1 MAVPQPYDVVE
12 TGADMLIDFW
22 KDKPVVQGLLK
33 SKLREVQK
41 LEDLTFQ
48 VLNERNVNDA
58 IGAQLD
64 VVGSIVGE
72 NRLGR
77 LDTPYR
83 QAILNRIAL
92 NRSDGTPPVI
102 LDLLNILSGSP
113 VPNIFEHYPASLHA
127 YIDRGASHS
136 LAKTLEEISAAGVG
150 ARLMFDDGGDS
161 FIGSEIITQD
171 YAAVL
176 ENDDGLVVEDTSIEY
191 LLVYAGDRIIPTGD
205 RSYLPEDIQ
214 TETINPMCD
223 LILPSLI
230 GELGVIQLEN
240 NDVLELENGDI
251 LEYQIIITGG

>member
-72 NRLGR
+72 NRSGR
-77 LDTPYR
+77 LDAPYR
-83 QAILNRIAL
+83 QAILTRIAL

-113 VPNIFEHYPASLHA
+113 VPNIFEHYPASFIA
-127 YIDRGASHS
+127 YVDRGASHG
-136 LAKTLEEISAAGVG
+136 LAKTLKKISAAGVDT
-150 ARLMFDDGGDS
+150 RLMFDDGQNS
-161 FIGSEIITQD
+161 FIGARTIPEDSLFITDGGAFEVDSVPSMFAIEGAKVFPYGSRSVLPHSTQIAAGIKTNPLARTINAID
-171 YAAVL
+171 YSVIRGYF
-176 ENDDGLVVEDTSIEY
+176 D
-191 LLVYAGDRIIPTGD
+191 TGD
-205 RSYLPEDIQ
+205 
-214 TETINPMCD
+214 
-223 LILPSLI
+223 
-230 GELGVIQLEN
+230 
-240 NDVLELENGDI
+240 DI
-251 LEYQIIITGG
+251 LFQFEDGSIFEYIEVEEI

>member
-41 LEDLTFQ
+41 LEGLTFQ

-77 LDTPYR
+77 LDAPYR
-83 QAILNRIAL
+83 QAILTRIAL

-113 VPNIFEHYPASLHA
+113 VPNIFEHYPASFIA
-127 YIDRGASHS
+127 YVDRGASHE
-136 LAKTLEEISAAGVG
+136 LAKTLKEISAAGVDV
-150 ARLMFDDGGDS
+150 RLIFDWEGDS
-161 FIGSEIITQD
+161 FVGCE
-171 YAAVL
+171 L
-176 ENDDGLVVEDTSIEY
+176 EEESDLFQFEDNSLFSTDNGLAQPVFSTLGYKNI
-191 LLVYAGDRIIPTGD
+191 LTGD
-205 RSYLPEDIQ
+205 RTFLPELDEDIL
-214 TETINPMCD
+214 NPMCEIFD
-223 LILPSLI
+223 ST
-230 GELGVIQLEN
+230 Q
-240 NDVLELENGDI
+240 
-251 LEYQIIITGG
+251 YQIEVGCFDTGDGSLFQFEDGSLFQWEEIEEI